1 MNRQIQALYLGLVL
15 LLIVACGSEPV
26 PRVAAAGTTIS
37 VAIPPTYTAGFGHAL
52 SDPMSRF
59 FLTTSLNLAMGY
71 PSGSAAEDEARGE
84 LVFSLYGGAG
94 NFRTYLPV
102 RYVTRVRADENSPAA
117 VGLDPGFSGAQT
129 IALVD
134 IPSQVPVPNNYTIKV
149 ERYRRSATSPYGFVR
164 EQPQLEGGD
173 WVGWGQ
179 RDSYQ
184 VPYADPHLRIPIR
197 IVAGAGAKHNDFIGW
212 RVGTGGT
219 LGSEPTWESG
229 PGNEQDDAR
238 DVVPSPAFGVYLHNP
253 FAESPPGAV
262 EFVVEYP
269 REKIE
274 ILGVQLNRAQRS
286 SALALLTP
294 DASPPPADCTPQT
307 GSALVKVVDP
317 EEVTSSVA
325 ISYQLRAFDACGR
338 LSDALS
344 GVTIQ
349 GGSVRSHD
357 RDGVEIVP
365 ATSVFVAGPTM

>member
-1 MNRQIQALYLGLVL
+1 MNRRIQASCLGLVL
-15 LLIVACGSEPV
+15 LSIVACGSEPV

-37 VAIPPTYTAGFGHAL
+37 IAIPPTYRTGFGHAL
-52 SDPMSRF
+52 SDPMSRV
-59 FLTTSLNLAMGY
+59 FLTTSLNLTTPY
-71 PSGSAAEDEARGE
+71 SPGSAAEDEARGE
-84 LVFSLYGGAG
+84 LVFSLYGPAG

-102 RYVTRVRADENSPAA
+102 RYVTRVRSDENSPAA
-117 VGLDPGFSGAQT
+117 VELDPGFSGAQT

-134 IPSQVPVPNNYTIKV
+134 IPSQVNVPNSYTIKV
-149 ERYRRSATSPYGFVR
+149 ERYRRSATSPHGFVR

-179 RDSYQ
+179 RDSNQ
-184 VPYADPHLRIPIR
+184 VPYADPHLRIPLR

-212 RVGTGGT
+212 TVAADGT
-219 LGSEPTWESG
+219 LGSQTTWEVGSG
-229 PGNEQDDAR
+229 DAQDDAR
-238 DVVPSPAFGVYLHNP
+238 DIVPGPSFGVYLHDP

-294 DASPPPADCTPQT
+294 DTSSLPTDCTPQT
-307 GSALVKVVDP
+307 GSAIVKVVDP
-317 EEVTSSVA
+317 GEITSSVA
-325 ISYQLRAFDACGR
+325 ISYRLRDFANCGR

-349 GGSVRSHD
+349 SGSVRSFD

-365 ATSVFVAGPTM
+365 ATSVFVAGPTT